1 MSESYVARPDGI
13 ASKVL
18 DGEAVVID
26 LDTGVYFGLNTTG
39 TVLWVLLEAGA
50 RAADELAGGLAAAYG
65 QAPDAVL
72 ADVRFFLDGLVRDGL
87 LVVSDA
93 RATTTAPVLSQG
105 PYLAPVAERYDKL
118 DELMLSGE

>member
-1 MSESYVARPDGI
+1 MSQCFVARPDGI

-39 TVLWVLLEAGA
+39 TVLWALLEAGP
-50 RAADELAGGLAAAYG
+50 RSADDLAGGLAAAHG
-65 QAPDAVL
+65 LGPDAVL

-87 LVVSDA
+87 VVATDA
-93 RATTTAPVLSQG
+93 PATTTAAVPSQG